1 MEKPLLLNGK
11 KFDIRCYVLI
21 VRTAPMIVLF
31 HHGYLRLSL
40 FNYVPGNPIKRK
52 KILLIYF
59 KFNL

>member
-21 VRTAPMIVLF
+21 VRTAPMLVLF

-40 FNYVPGNPIKRK
+40 FNYIPGININFQK
-52 KILLIYF
+52 KFFIF
-59 KFNL
+59 F